1 MKTRAGFV
9 SNSSTSSFVLVG
21 FYVDA
26 ATFTK
31 EGLTKQLDCGHR
43 GKNKDLEV
51 YESDYYGME
60 DGDDAAPV
68 PEGKLLVGIKVTDI
82 EYKGNDVVSIGETI
96 PKLTALQATLGLT
109 GEDHPLVLFHHLTNQ

>member
-1 MKTRAGFV
+1 
-9 SNSSTSSFVLVG
+9 
-21 FYVDA
+21 
-26 ATFTK
+26 
-31 EGLTKQLDCGHR
+31 
-43 GKNKDLEV
+43 
-51 YESDYYGME
+51 ME

-96 PKLTALQATLGLT
+96 PKLTALQAPLGLT